1 LSNLCEFN
9 PSFCDHMRLIDR
21 DNFYHQSLSNLCN
34 VIHEIDLQK
43 NIILATAY
51 ALSLFFKTPIVP
63 AEIIVVECTDNFWPE
78 GTLADNL
85 KGILLNKGAK
95 FSIAGLG
102 ENYLYR
108 VDGITPSTLTTVVTE
123 DTNFVVR
130 KIDTLE
136 NTPMH
141 PPY

>member
-1 LSNLCEFN
+1 
-9 PSFCDHMRLIDR
+9 MRLIDR
-21 DNFYHQSLSNLCN
+21 DNFYHRSLSNICD

-51 ALSLFFKTPIVP
+51 ASSLFFKIHIVP

-78 GTLADNL
+78 DTLSDVMKGT
-85 KGILLNKGAK
+85 LLNKGAK
-95 FSIAGLG
+95 FSITCSE
-102 ENYLYR
+102 ENWQYR
-108 VDGITPSTLTTVVTE
+108 VDGITPSTQTTVVTE

-136 NTPMH
+136 TTQMH

>member
-1 LSNLCEFN
+1 
-9 PSFCDHMRLIDR
+9 MRLIDR
-21 DNFYHQSLSNLCN
+21 DNFYHRSLSNICN

-51 ALSLFFKTPIVP
+51 ASTLFFKTQIVP
-63 AEIIVVECTDNFWPE
+63 AEIIVVECTNDFLPE
-78 GTLADNL
+78 YTLADDL
-85 KGILLNKGAK
+85 KGTLLNKGAK
-95 FSIAGLG
+95 FSISSLG

-123 DTNFVVR
+123 DTVFVVR

-136 NTPMH
+136 TTKMH
-141 PPY
+141 

>member
-1 LSNLCEFN
+1 
-9 PSFCDHMRLIDR
+9 MRLIDR

-34 VIHEIDLQK
+34 VIHEIDIQK

-51 ALSLFFKTPIVP
+51 ASTLFFKTQIVP
-63 AEIIVVECTDNFWPE
+63 AEIIVVECTNDFLPE
-78 GTLADNL
+78 DTLAGVL

-95 FSIAGLG
+95 FSVSSFG
-102 ENYLYR
+102 EDYLYR

-123 DTNFVVR
+123 DTVFVVR

-136 NTPMH
+136 TTQMH

>member
-1 LSNLCEFN
+1 
-9 PSFCDHMRLIDR
+9 MRLIDR
-21 DNFYHQSLSNLCN
+21 DNFYHQSLSNLCD
-34 VIHEIDLQK
+34 VIHEIDIQK

-51 ALSLFFKTPIVP
+51 ASSLFFKTQIVP
-63 AEIIVVECTDNFWPE
+63 AEIIVVECTDDFWPE
-78 GTLADNL
+78 DTLPGDL
-85 KGILLNKGAK
+85 KGTLLNKGAK
-95 FSIAGLG
+95 FSITCLG

-123 DTNFVVR
+123 DTDFVVR

-136 NTPMH
+136 TTKMH

>member
-1 LSNLCEFN
+1 
-9 PSFCDHMRLIDR
+9 MRLIDR

-108 VDGITPSTLTTVVTE
+108 VDGITPSTQTTVVTE

>member
-1 LSNLCEFN
+1 MSIVSDLDWNL
-9 PSFCDHMRLIDR
+9 D
-21 DNFYHQSLSNLCN
+21 
-34 VIHEIDLQK
+34 VQK

-51 ALSLFFKTPIVP
+51 ASTLFFKTQIVP

-78 GTLADNL
+78 DALADDLN
-85 KGILLNKGAK
+85 GTLLNKGAK
-95 FSIAGLG
+95 FSISSLG

-123 DTNFVVR
+123 DTVFVVR

-136 NTPMH
+136 TTKM
-141 PPY
+141 Y

>member
-1 LSNLCEFN
+1 
-9 PSFCDHMRLIDR
+9 MRLIDR

>member
-1 LSNLCEFN
+1 MS
-9 PSFCDHMRLIDR
+9 LIDR
-21 DNFYHQSLSNLCN
+21 DNFYHRSLSNLCN

-136 NTPMH
+136 TTPMH

>member
-1 LSNLCEFN
+1 
-9 PSFCDHMRLIDR
+9 MRLIDH

-51 ALSLFFKTPIVP
+51 ASSLFFKIHIVP
-63 AEIIVVECTDNFWPE
+63 AEIIVVECTDDFLPE
-78 GTLADNL
+78 DTLADDL
-85 KGILLNKGAK
+85 KGTLLNKGAK
-95 FSIAGLG
+95 FSISSLG

-136 NTPMH
+136 TTKM
-141 PPY
+141 Y

>member
-1 LSNLCEFN
+1 MSTVSDLDWNL
-9 PSFCDHMRLIDR
+9 D
-21 DNFYHQSLSNLCN
+21 
-34 VIHEIDLQK
+34 VQK
-43 NIILATAY
+43 NIILSTAY
-51 ALSLFFKTPIVP
+51 ASTLFFKTQIVP
-63 AEIIVVECTDNFWPE
+63 AEIIVVECAGNSWPE
-78 GTLADNL
+78 DTLADDL

-123 DTNFVVR
+123 DTVFVVR

-136 NTPMH
+136 TTKI
-141 PPY
+141 Y

>member
-1 LSNLCEFN
+1 LSIVSDLDWNL
-9 PSFCDHMRLIDR
+9 D
-21 DNFYHQSLSNLCN
+21 
-34 VIHEIDLQK
+34 VQK

-51 ALSLFFKTPIVP
+51 ASTLFFKTHIVP

-78 GTLADNL
+78 DTLADDL
-85 KGILLNKGAK
+85 KGTLLNKGAK
-95 FSIAGLG
+95 FSISSLG

-108 VDGITPSTLTTVVTE
+108 VDGITPSTQTTVVTE

-136 NTPMH
+136 TTKM
-141 PPY
+141 Y

>member
-1 LSNLCEFN
+1 
-9 PSFCDHMRLIDR
+9 MMLIDR
-21 DNFYHQSLSNLCN
+21 DNFYHQSLSNICN
-34 VIHEIDLQK
+34 VVHVIDLQK

-51 ALSLFFKTPIVP
+51 ALCLFFKTPIVP

-78 GTLADNL
+78 GTLADAL
-85 KGILLNKGAK
+85 KGTLLNKGAK
-95 FSIAGLG
+95 FSISSLG

-123 DTNFVVR
+123 DTVFVVR

-136 NTPMH
+136 TTKMN